1 MKREQHALMLLLLA
15 GLLLSVCNTMA
26 ATVVQSSQGTATIT
40 IPVTIINQ
48 QNTCRVE
55 LKGDAIS
62 GGSYRLGT
70 LQKGEP
76 HSHPSFQAMM
86 YCEGNVP
93 VKTGLKV
100 RPGGAF
106 TVTGNNRVA
115 MRGASQDV
123 KGELWL
129 TLNGSPV
136 PMGGNAAF
144 CQGESTNTQ
153 PNKCSLTPVTQILS
167 AGPGGEVNATLT
179 FDVDY
184 S

>member
-1 MKREQHALMLLLLA
+1 MMKREQHALMVLMIA
-15 GLLLSVCNTMA
+15 GLSVCNAMA
-26 ATVVQSSQGTATIT
+26 ATVVQPDQGSVTIT

-62 GGSYRLGT
+62 GGSYRLGS

-100 RPGGAF
+100 RPGGGF
-106 TVTGNNRVA
+106 TVTGNNRVT

-136 PMGGNAAF
+136 PMKGNTVF
-144 CQGESTNTQ
+144 CKGLSTNTQ
-153 PNKCSLTPVTQILS
+153 PNTCSLTPVTQILS